1 MATFR
6 AVHPFVREMAFKH
19 GFMPVPGNNYRVQH
33 PVMKG
38 KKAQLA
44 FHHAFLE
51 ASKMPGV
58 RTVAAPGVI
67 SGRTLLFPSVP
78 EERWVAA
85 RHGREYRP
93 SGLSVTEVVETT
105 KPSIASSSLGK
116 LMTFT
121 GSVDDQGR
129 ITRFDV
135 STVDDSTARTIMA
148 ATLFGRS

>member
-44 FHHAFLE
+44 FHHVFLE

-58 RTVAAPGVI
+58 RTVATPGI
-67 SGRTLLFPSVP
+67 STGRTLLFPSVP

-85 RHGREYRP
+85 RQGTEYRP
-93 SGLSVTEVVETT
+93 TNPPLSEKVSTITPTTIPDKSGKSMEF
-105 KPSIASSSLGK
+105 SGR
-116 LMTFT
+116 
-121 GSVDDQGR
+121 VDDNGR
-129 ITRFDV
+129 IIRFDV
-135 STVDDSTARTIMA
+135 STTDDGTARNIMA
-148 ATLFGRS
+148 ATLSFK